1 MNFLNFQLAFNQ
13 YYALSVTGVFLL
25 LYVLMQAKRKTRFA
39 KRIKSIKNRTI
50 TDAIDTDSPV
60 DDQEQELKD
69 RGITSI
75 EDQFSFFQKFVPII
89 FFGLWLIFMT
99 FPFLGKL
106 PAAYFSIFLAV
117 VSAIAGLSLRP
128 FLENFFSGLIILIFK
143 SVRIGD
149 TVIVNKHYGLVEE
162 IGLSHCVIKRW
173 DWNRILIPNSIFL
186 GQEVQNLTKQDKYL
200 WAYVEFYVSP
210 DSDLK
215 LVESIALT
223 AASQSSYFM
232 PSEKPSFWVMEMQVD
247 SIKCWL
253 AAWAENPGDA
263 WELRNEMRTN
273 LCIKLQEAGV
283 EFQSQKVRISQ
294 S

>member
-1 MNFLNFQLAFNQ
+1 MNFQMAFNQ

-25 LYVLMQAKRKTRFA
+25 LYMLMQAKRKTRFA

-75 EDQFSFFQKFVPII
+75 EDQFSFFQKFLPII

-200 WAYVEFYVSP
+200 WAYVEFYISP
-210 DSDLK
+210 DANIK
-215 LVESIALT
+215 EVESLALN

-232 PSEKPSFWVMEMQVD
+232 PSEKPSFWVMEMNPD

-283 EFQSQKVRISQ
+283 DFQSQKVRISQ
-294 S
+294 SAI